1 MINEDKK
8 EIVKLTTQK
17 LLLTLFKL
25 GTPFFQAD
33 HHYHQSANKLV
44 TEIDCAKDE
53 ISEKIKYLKQMGY
66 IKTFSEKKEK
76 YIEITRK
83 GFKRINQIKTSDV
96 VIKRPEKWDGK
107 WRLVIFDI
115 PRKYNSNRDCL
126 RKKLLSLGFVK
137 VQESVYV
144 YPFECTSE
152 VDMIVAKVGVDR
164 FVSIFVADAIRNE
177 EFLIKQFI
185 DSGILK
191 KSDLK

>member
-8 EIVKLTTQK
+8 EIVKLTAQK
-17 LLLTLFKL
+17 VLLSLFKL
-25 GTPFFQAD
+25 GMPFFQAD
-33 HHYHQSANKLV
+33 RHYRQSANKLV
-44 TEIDCAKDE
+44 AEIDYAKDE

-76 YIEITRK
+76 YIEITKK
-83 GFKRINQIKTSDV
+83 GFKRINQIKTSDI
-96 VIKRPEKWDGK
+96 VIKRPKKWDGK
-107 WRLVIFDI
+107 LRMVIFDI
-115 PRKYNSNRDCL
+115 PRKYNSSRDCL
-126 RKKLLSLGFVK
+126 RRKLLSLEFVK

-144 YPFECTSE
+144 YPFECTAE
-152 VDMIVAKVGVDR
+152 VDAIVAELGMEKY
-164 FVSIFVADAIRNE
+164 VSIFVADAIRNE